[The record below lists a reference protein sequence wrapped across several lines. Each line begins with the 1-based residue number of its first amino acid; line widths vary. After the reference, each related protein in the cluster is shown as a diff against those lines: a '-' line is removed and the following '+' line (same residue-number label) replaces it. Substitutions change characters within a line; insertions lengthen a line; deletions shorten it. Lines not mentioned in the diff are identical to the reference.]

1 MKRVHSIRTRLLL
14 LLLIPLSLIAVIEAL
29 ETFLTSR
36 KTADE
41 LYDKTLLAV
50 MFTVSENVLA
60 SNGDLLS
67 ENVLEVLTEN
77 LGDQFFYHVA
87 GPDNVFV
94 TGYTGYPPPPPG
106 TELEGGI
113 PLFYDGHYKG
123 RPVRVVTIR
132 QLISE
137 RNLNGW
143 ITVTAWQSINSRE
156 ALSFRLFGQSLLR
169 LGLLVASAGLIVWFA
184 VRIGLKP
191 LQNLQNAV
199 EKRSSSDLSPIRR
212 SVPVEVQSLVQ
223 SMNALFRK
231 VQQSIDLRERFIADA
246 AHQLRNPI
254 AGLKAQAEVAANAKT
269 PEDMQER
276 IGDIVTAS
284 DRMGRLVNQ
293 LLTSA
298 KIHSAQSGAE
308 SQEPFDLVEATREV
322 ARRFVPKAMKRN
334 QSLEFLAGGEPVLV
348 TANRTL
354 IEEAISNL
362 IDNALAHNPAKTQVT
377 VDVSAQ
383 EETAVAS
390 VEDNGIGIAEADID
404 KVLEPFVNGAAA
416 TSGSGLGLAIAR
428 DVMQQHGG
436 EIQLAPS
443 RKGQGLRSEILL
455 RRTEAAA

>member
-1 MKRVHSIRTRLLL
+1 MKRVHAIRTRLVL
-14 LLLIPLSLIAVIEAL
+14 LLLIPLSLIAVIEAV

-87 GPDNVFV
+87 GPGNVFV

-113 PLFYDGHYKG
+113 PLFYDGNYKG
-123 RPVRVVTIR
+123 LPVRVVTIR

-191 LQNLQNAV
+191 LRHLQDAV

-212 SVPVEVQSLVQ
+212 SVPIEVQSLVQ
-223 SMNALFRK
+223 SMNALFQK

-254 AGLKAQAEVAANAKT
+254 AGLKAQAETAAKAKT
-269 PEDMQER
+269 PEDMRER

-298 KIHSAQSGAE
+298 KIHSAGSGTE
-308 SQEPFDLVEATREV
+308 SQESFDLVETTRDV
-322 ARRFVPKAMKRN
+322 ARRFVPKAMKRD
-334 QSLEFLAGGEPVLV
+334 QVLEFVASGNPILV

-390 VEDNGIGIAEADID
+390 VEDDGIGIAETDMD

-443 RKGQGLRSEILL
+443 SKGRGLKSEILL
-455 RRTEAAA
+455 RRTGAAA